1 MDRNAQQEL
10 QHSAAFRQE
19 LASELALAHTSTVVE
34 EERRWIAAEV
44 HDRIA
49 QNLAGAFQQL
59 QSLESLLADDPPV
72 QRVVLRASSLLREA
86 IRECRDI
93 MKELHPP
100 GLDEFGI
107 VPLIE
112 EELKQFSEDSGCEV
126 RFVGN
131 RQVRRSGAIEVAL
144 YRVFHEALTNARRH
158 AHTARKVVVTFERK
172 GQSIILHIEDDGQGF
187 DVAAARRSGHVGGL
201 MSMQRRIESCGGTVE
216 IISIPVQGTKV
227 TARVPFGLSR
237 NNAEIQE
244 LSHASR
250 A

>member
-1 MDRNAQQEL
+1 MDRNGQQQL
-10 QHSAAFRQE
+10 RGAVALRQE
-19 LASELALAHTSTVVE
+19 VAPEVALATTSVIVE

-49 QNLAGAFQQL
+49 QNLAGAFLQL
-59 QSLESLLADDPPV
+59 QSLESLVTDDPEV
-72 QRVVLRASSLLREA
+72 RRVVLRASSLLREA

-112 EELKQFSEDSGCEV
+112 EELKQFSEDSGCEAL
-126 RFVGN
+126 FVGN

-144 YRVFHEALTNARRH
+144 YRVFHEALTNVRRH
-158 AHTARKVVVTFERK
+158 APTARKVLVTFERK
-172 GQSIILHIEDDGQGF
+172 DRGIILQIEDDGQGF
-187 DVAAARRSGHVGGL
+187 DVAAAWRSGHVGGL
-201 MSMQRRIESCGGTVE
+201 MSMQRRIEGCGGTVE
-216 IISIPVQGTKV
+216 IMSIPVQGTRVK
-227 TARVPFGLSR
+227 ARVPFGLSR

-244 LSHASR
+244 LSHAAR